1 MENNFPI
8 LEINLVI
15 TEIICSFAKNNQKL
29 MAQIFSIIQSL
40 CRSAIAG
47 DRELVLHQIERLCDV
62 YKLSGDDKAAAA
74 LKSILS
80 NAEKEQNILPSRL
93 AISQA
98 LGGENLL
105 PSTPIPVDKE
115 TSAPIL
121 EVIFPSDTIVSEPFF
136 DEKIKDAV
144 ESVVIE
150 WKNYSVL
157 LKMNATPSRSCLI
170 YGEPGTGKTHLAK
183 WMAKEIQLPIVL
195 AKLES
200 IVSSFLG
207 TSARNIGNLFKFAN
221 RYNCVLLLDEFDAI
235 AKLRNDPQ
243 EVGEVKR
250 IVNSLL
256 QCLDERDS
264 IGFTIGITNHEQLLD
279 PAIWRRFDV
288 QIDIPKPSNKVIQE
302 LLKAFLPPLVF
313 SESELKLM
321 SWCLNGATGADV
333 EKWVNWLKRMKII
346 NEYKHENLISLMKR
360 YILLNTGRISK
371 NVKDALDGPNE
382 TLYEILTGSDADL
395 KKKDIASILNITPSS
410 LSKQMSKFK
419 NV

>member
-1 MENNFPI
+1 M
-8 LEINLVI
+8 EINFEI
-15 TEIICSFAKNNQKL
+15 REIISIFAETNLNEYI

-62 YKLSGDDKAAAA
+62 YKHSGDDKAAAA

-80 NAEKEQNILPSRL
+80 NAEKKQNILPSRL

-121 EVIFPSDTIVSEPFF
+121 EVIFPSDTVISEPFF

-150 WKNYSVL
+150 WKNYGVL
-157 LKMNATPSRSCLI
+157 LEMNATPSRSCLI
-170 YGEPGTGKTHLAK
+170 YGAPGTGKTHLAK
-183 WMAKEIQLPIVL
+183 WMAKEIQLPMVL

-302 LLKAFLPPLVF
+302 LLNAFLPPLEF
-313 SESELKLM
+313 SESELKFM

-346 NEYKHENLISLMKR
+346 NEYRHENLISLMRR
-360 YILLNTGRISK
+360 YILLNTGRISR

-382 TLYEILTGSDADL
+382 ALYEILTGSDADL

-410 LSKQMSKFK
+410 LSKQISKLK

>member
-1 MENNFPI
+1 
-8 LEINLVI
+8 
-15 TEIICSFAKNNQKL
+15 

-62 YKLSGDDKAAAA
+62 YKHSGDDKAAAA

-80 NAEKEQNILPSRL
+80 NAEKKQNILPSRL

-121 EVIFPSDTIVSEPFF
+121 EVIFPSDTVISEPFF

-150 WKNYSVL
+150 WKNYGVL
-157 LKMNATPSRSCLI
+157 LEMNATPSRSCLI
-170 YGEPGTGKTHLAK
+170 YGAPGTGKTHLAK
-183 WMAKEIQLPIVL
+183 WMAKEIQLPMVL

-207 TSARNIGNLFKFAN
+207 TSA
-221 RYNCVLLLDEFDAI
+221 DAI
-235 AKLRNDPQ
+235 EKLRNDPQ

-302 LLKAFLPPLVF
+302 LLNAFLPPLEF
-313 SESELKLM
+313 SESELKFM

-346 NEYKHENLISLMKR
+346 NEYRHENLISLMRR
-360 YILLNTGRISK
+360 YILLNTGRISR

-382 TLYEILTGSDADL
+382 ALYEILTGSDADL

-410 LSKQMSKFK
+410 LSKQISKFK

>member
-1 MENNFPI
+1 
-8 LEINLVI
+8 
-15 TEIICSFAKNNQKL
+15 

-80 NAEKEQNILPSRL
+80 NAEKKQNILPSRL

-121 EVIFPSDTIVSEPFF
+121 DVIFPSDTIVSEPFF

-382 TLYEILTGSDADL
+382 ALYEILTGSDADL

>member
-1 MENNFPI
+1 
-8 LEINLVI
+8 
-15 TEIICSFAKNNQKL
+15 
-29 MAQIFSIIQSL
+29 
-40 CRSAIAG
+40 
-47 DRELVLHQIERLCDV
+47 
-62 YKLSGDDKAAAA
+62 
-74 LKSILS
+74 
-80 NAEKEQNILPSRL
+80 
-93 AISQA
+93 
-98 LGGENLL
+98 
-105 PSTPIPVDKE
+105 
-115 TSAPIL
+115 
-121 EVIFPSDTIVSEPFF
+121 
-136 DEKIKDAV
+136 
-144 ESVVIE
+144 
-150 WKNYSVL
+150 
-157 LKMNATPSRSCLI
+157 MNATPSRSCLI
-170 YGEPGTGKTHLAK
+170 YGAPGTGKTHLAK
-183 WMAKEIQLPIVL
+183 WMAKEIQLPMVL

-302 LLKAFLPPLVF
+302 LLNAFLPPLEF
-313 SESELKLM
+313 SESELKFM

-346 NEYKHENLISLMKR
+346 NEYRHENLISLMRR
-360 YILLNTGRISK
+360 YILLNTGRISR

-382 TLYEILTGSDADL
+382 ALYEILTGSDADL

-410 LSKQMSKFK
+410 LSKQISKFK

>member
-1 MENNFPI
+1 
-8 LEINLVI
+8 
-15 TEIICSFAKNNQKL
+15 

-40 CRSAIAG
+40 CRSAIMG
-47 DRELVLHQIERLCDV
+47 DRELVLHQIGRLCDA
-62 YKLSGDDKAAAA
+62 YKLSGDDKAATA
-74 LKSILS
+74 LRSILS
-80 NAEKEQNILPSRL
+80 NAEKKQNIAPSQL

-98 LGGENLL
+98 LGGECLV

-121 EVIFPSDTIVSEPFF
+121 EVIFPSDTNVSEPFF
-136 DEKIKDAV
+136 DQRIKDAV

-150 WKNYSVL
+150 WKNYSTL

-170 YGEPGTGKTHLAK
+170 YGDPGTGKTHLAK
-183 WMAKEIQLPIVL
+183 WMAKEIQLPIVQ

-250 IVNSLL
+250 IVNTLL

-264 IGFTIGITNHEQLLD
+264 VGFTIGITNHEQLLD

-288 QIDIPKPSNKVIQE
+288 QLDIPKPSNKVILE
-302 LLKAFLPPLVF
+302 LLNAFLPPLVF
-313 SESELKLM
+313 SESELKFM

-346 NEYKHENLISLMKR
+346 NEYKNENLISLMKR
-360 YILLNTGRISK
+360 YTLLNTGRISK

-382 TLYEILTGSDADL
+382 ALYEILIGSDTDL
-395 KKKDIASILNITPSS
+395 KKKDIALILNITPST
-410 LSKQMSKFK
+410 LSKQISKFK
-419 NV
+419 SL

>member
-1 MENNFPI
+1 
-8 LEINLVI
+8 
-15 TEIICSFAKNNQKL
+15 

-40 CRSAIAG
+40 CRSAIAR
-47 DRELVLHQIERLCDV
+47 DRELVLHQVERLSDA
-62 YKLSGDDKAAAA
+62 YKLLGDDKAAAS

-80 NAEKEQNILPSRL
+80 S
-93 AISQA
+93 AIKRQDISSSKLSISKA

-121 EVIFPSDTIVSEPFF
+121 DVIFPADTTISQPFF

-144 ESVVIE
+144 NSIIIE

-157 LKMNATPSRSCLI
+157 LEMNATPSRSCLI

-207 TSARNIGNLFKFAN
+207 TSARNISNLFKFAN

-250 IVNSLL
+250 IVNTLL

-288 QIDIPKPSNKVIQE
+288 QLDIPKPSNQVIYE
-302 LLKAFLPPLVF
+302 LLNIFLPPLKF
-313 SESELKLM
+313 SEPELKFM
-321 SWCLNGATGADV
+321 TWCLNGSTGADV
-333 EKWVNWLKRMKII
+333 EKLVNWLKRMKII
-346 NEYKHENLISLMKR
+346 NEYRHENLISLMRR
-360 YILLNTGRISK
+360 YILLNTGRISE
-371 NVKDALDGPNE
+371 NVKKALDGPSE
-382 TLYEILTGSDADL
+382 ILYEILTGPDVEF
-395 KKKDIASILNITPSS
+395 KKKEVASILNITPSS

-419 NV
+419 NI